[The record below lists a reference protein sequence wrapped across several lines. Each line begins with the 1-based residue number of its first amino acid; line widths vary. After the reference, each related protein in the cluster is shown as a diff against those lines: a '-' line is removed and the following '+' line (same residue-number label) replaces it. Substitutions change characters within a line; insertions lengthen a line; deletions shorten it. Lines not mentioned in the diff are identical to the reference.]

1 MKKARPIKEG
11 LGYTTTTAKAR
22 LSGEECKLTTRSTKL
37 SRTS

>member
-1 MKKARPIKEG
+1 MKKARPMKVG

-22 LSGEECKLTTRSTKL
+22 LSLAECKLTTRKRKL